1 MVFFSHFYCRG
12 WTCQLR
18 QHRQFVV
25 SPNIAKNLITLI
37 APFWTALP
45 TWKYNGCLG
54 VSRINLSLPW
64 KGGCPFKE
72 EVVEYNDLD
81 LNLKI

>member
-12 WTCQLR
+12 RTCQLR

-25 SPNIAKNLITLI
+25 SPNIAKNLITSI